1 MKLFLLALKV
11 QYFEWVE
18 LYRVFRRFSSHHTFL
33 KAFLELK
40 LRYLLDSP
48 FQVSKRFLI
57 KKKSDDLYLYGE
69 TPLTVL
75 DDICEKSG
83 LTSRDHVF
91 ELGAGSGFTSLWM
104 AAFAGVR
111 VTSIEQIPTF
121 CLRLR
126 RVSRRMKL
134 DKLTVIEGDYLEV
147 DLSGA
152 TVIYLYASNLDDLTI
167 RCLTLRM
174 LALKPGSKVISVSYP
189 LQDYCPVPGIFEQSE
204 RFSARFP
211 WGEADIFLQVRTS
224 CVQKSCV

>member
-1 MKLFLLALKV
+1 MKLILLALRV

-18 LYRVFRRFSSHHTFL
+18 LFKVFCRYSSQRTFL

-83 LTSRDHVF
+83 ITSQDHVF

-121 CLRLR
+121 CLRLQ
-126 RVSRRMKL
+126 RVSRRTKL
-134 DKLTVIEGDYLEV
+134 DKLNVIEGDYLEV
-147 DLSGA
+147 DLSAA

-174 LALKPGSKVISVSYP
+174 LALKPGSRVISVSYP
-189 LQDYCPVPGIFEQSE
+189 LQEYCPVPGIFEQRE
-204 RFSARFP
+204 RFPVCFP
-211 WGEADIFLQVRTS
+211 WGEADVFLQVRTS
-224 CVQKSCV
+224 YVQKSGV